1 MAERENR
8 RLRVV
13 FMGTPEFA
21 AASLKHLLEWG
32 GCDVV
37 GVYSQP
43 DRPCGRGQVCTP
55 PAVKLLALESGLPVF
70 QPLNFRAQADVDQLM
85 ALAPDL
91 LLVAAYGLILPRTVL
106 DIPKRGAINVHA
118 SLLPEYRGAAPIQ
131 RAIMD
136 GRPVTGIT
144 IMQMEA
150 GLDTGDIL
158 LQRSRAIGILD
169 TAQTLHDE
177 LAEMGG
183 KLLVD
188 ALEKM
193 DQGRLVR
200 IPQDHSRATYAA
212 KLSKEEGRID
222 WNQPVLAVHN
232 RIRGLFPW
240 PGSWFDWDGMPGKT
254 LRLTVHPGHHRR
266 PAARRRRA
274 RRNPRR
280 GRRQRAHRL
289 LRPSVRGADHQARK
303 QQAPAWT
310 GILLRIFEPLLRRPS
325 AQTRTLLPR
334 RITPWPVPEAPKT
347 QVPWNRK
354 SGIRFR
360 PASVSSSA

>member
-1 MAERENR
+1 MAEREKR
-8 RLRVV
+8 RVKVV
-13 FMGTPEFA
+13 FMGTPDFA
-21 AASLKHLLEWG
+21 AASLKHLLDWG

-37 GVYSQP
+37 GVYCQP

-55 PAVKLLALESGLPVF
+55 PPVKLLAMAARLPVI
-70 QPLNFRAQADVDQLM
+70 QPLNFKDQADVDQLA
-85 ALAPDL
+85 ALEPDL
-91 LLVAAYGLILPRTVL
+91 LLVAAYGLILPQSVL
-106 DIPKRGAINVHA
+106 DIPRLGAINVHA

-144 IMQMEA
+144 IMRMEA

-158 LQRSRAIGILD
+158 LQRSRAIGIMD

-200 IPQDHSRATYAA
+200 IPQDHARATYAA

-222 WNQPVLAVHN
+222 WNQPILAVHN

-240 PGSWFDWDGMPGKT
+240 PGSWFDWNGMPGKT
-254 LRLTVHPGHHRR
+254 LRLTVHPGTIGDPLPEGVQPGEIHGVADDNVLIACADRLYAVPIIK
-266 PAARRRRA
+266 PA
-274 RRNPRR
+274 NSKPLR
-280 GRRQRAHRL
+280 GREFYCGYLSRCSGDHL
-289 LRPSVRGADHQARK
+289 LKPE
-303 QQAPAWT
+303 PACP
-310 GILLRIFEPLLRRPS
+310 GE
-325 AQTRTLLPR
+325 
-334 RITPWPVPEAPKT
+334 
-347 QVPWNRK
+347 
-354 SGIRFR
+354 
-360 PASVSSSA
+360 

>member
-1 MAERENR
+1 
-8 RLRVV
+8 
-13 FMGTPEFA
+13 MGTPDFA
-21 AASLKHLLEWG
+21 AASLKHLLDWG

-37 GVYSQP
+37 GVYCQP
-43 DRPCGRGQVCTP
+43 DRPCGRGQICTP
-55 PAVKLLALESGLPVF
+55 PPVKLLAMESRLPVF
-70 QPLNFRAQADVDQLM
+70 QPLNFKEQADVDQLA
-85 ALAPDL
+85 ALEPDL

-106 DIPKRGAINVHA
+106 EIPRLGAINVHA

-158 LQRSRAIGILD
+158 LQRSRAIGIMD
-169 TAQTLHDE
+169 TAETLHDE

-200 IPQDHSRATYAA
+200 IPQDHARATYAA

-240 PGSWFDWDGMPGKT
+240 PGSWFDWSGIPAKT
-254 LRLTVHPGHHRR
+254 LRLTVHPGTIGDPLPEGVQPGEIHGVADDNVLIACSDRLYAVPVIK
-266 PAARRRRA
+266 PA
-274 RRNPRR
+274 NCKPLG
-280 GRRQRAHRL
+280 GREFYCGYLSRCSGDQL
-289 LRPSVRGADHQARK
+289 LKPE
-303 QQAPAWT
+303 PACT
-310 GILLRIFEPLLRRPS
+310 GE
-325 AQTRTLLPR
+325 
-334 RITPWPVPEAPKT
+334 
-347 QVPWNRK
+347 
-354 SGIRFR
+354 
-360 PASVSSSA
+360 